1 MLIKKSLT
9 TVALLASLL
18 GASAAFAHAH
28 LKSAE
33 PAADS
38 SVAAPKDLRLTFSEG
53 VEATFTKVS
62 LSKDGTEVAIKGLE
76 TPDADKNTLVV
87 TPAAPLA
94 SGTYK
99 VEWHAVSV
107 DTHKSEGTYSFK
119 VGQ

>member
-1 MLIKKSLT
+1 MLLKKSLT
-9 TVALLASLL
+9 AAVLFTALL
-18 GASAAFAHAH
+18 GASTAFAHAH

-38 SVAAPKDLRLTFSEG
+38 KVAAPKDLRLTFSEG

-62 LSKDGTEVAIKGLE
+62 LSKDGTEIAIKGLE
-76 TPDADKNTLVV
+76 TPDADKKVLVV

-94 SGTYK
+94 AGNYK
-99 VEWHAVSV
+99 VVWNAVSV
-107 DTHKSEGTYSFK
+107 DTHKSSGEYSFK

>member
-1 MLIKKSLT
+1 MLIKQALT
-9 TVALLASLL
+9 TVALFASLL

-28 LKSAE
+28 LQRSE

-76 TPDADKNTLVV
+76 TPDADKKVLVV

-94 SGTYK
+94 TGHYK
-99 VEWHAVSV
+99 VVWNAVSV
-107 DTHKSEGTYSFK
+107 DTHKSSGEYSFK

>member
-9 TVALLASLL
+9 TLALLASLL

-76 TPDADKNTLVV
+76 TPDADKKVLVV

-94 SGTYK
+94 AGTYK
-99 VEWHAVSV
+99 VVWNAVSV
-107 DTHKSEGTYSFK
+107 DTHKSNGEYSFK

>member
-1 MLIKKSLT
+1 MSIKKTLT
-9 TVALLASLL
+9 TVALLASLF

-28 LKSAE
+28 LKSAT

-38 SVAAPKDLRLTFSEG
+38 SVAAPADVRLTFTEG

-62 LSKDGTEVAIKGLE
+62 LSKDGTEVAIKGLATE
-76 TPDADKNTLVV
+76 GADKTLLVV
-87 TPAAPLA
+87 TPAAPLTA
-94 SGTYK
+94 GTYK